1 MASKKKEIAL
11 QVSVNNQEQWEEM
24 LNAKGLK
31 VVDIY
36 QAWCGPCKAVLS
48 LFRKLK
54 NEIGDDFLQ
63 FAVAEADSIDALE
76 KYRGKCEPTFLFY
89 GGEELVAVVRG
100 ANAPLLQKTIQ
111 EQLAAEK
118 QVQEQGADR
127 QVTKDELLLE
137 GKDETLAD
145 KENIEEDDLA
155 RTRKCTRERTGQHFP
170 LFTQSLKCE
179 DNTEQSLSLPKS
191 VLKENRLLRC
201 QLEMS
206 ENQLYSTTLCILG
219 LLDSVGQEDLISFME
234 QWMPKILKINVE
246 DDAIYVEKVYR
257 IPPQKDGNKQQK
269 RTVTVKIQ
277 EAGFQILAHEEK
289 TLTEAEACDFY
300 QHKSGEP
307 YFEEL
312 IQFMS
317 SGPCH
322 VLIISTPEG
331 AEDVI
336 PTWRE
341 FIGPTDVETAKQEN
355 PESLR
360 ALYGTEKVFN
370 AVHGSDNTE
379 QASRELAFFFPDF
392 KPYFEPEP
400 KHRSTEVER
409 TLAII
414 RPELLAKK
422 KDEILQ
428 KIQEA
433 GFTIAMEKEM
443 MLTEEQVKE
452 FYKEHRGEDYFP
464 ALLQQMTSGPVLA
477 LALARKDAVA
487 HWKYLLG
494 PKRVAKAKEMVPE
507 SLRAQFA
514 MESSSINDL
523 HGSSDPNEAEK
534 ELSFFF
540 PVEKTFATIKPD
552 IKQDQKAE
560 IIKKIEEGG
569 FTISRMCEMLLSR
582 DMAEEFYKE
591 HKGKEFF
598 EDLIDN
604 MCQGPCLLMV
614 LSKENA
620 VQEWRKLMG
629 PTDPAKAKEEDPDS
643 LRAKFATS
651 ILKNAVHGASNSNH
665 AIEKINFIFGDIFD
679 NKENVFKGIEPNLE
693 KVEPPEN
700 RDLPAVSGEGVP
712 SGTVQS
718 GSDISQKLVTDT
730 PAPNTEE
737 VSSEGVPSGTVQSVS
752 EVSQK
757 LVIDTPALNPEEVSS
772 EGVPSEDQQLE
783 SDVSQKS
790 NTDLP
795 VPATE
800 EVSSEGVPSEA
811 QQLDSDVSQNPTTD
825 IPVPATEEVSSVV
838 DPSGSGVEESSAGI
852 PSQF

>member
-145 KENIEEDDLA
+145 KENIEEDDLVP
-155 RTRKCTRERTGQHFP
+155 EI
-170 LFTQSLKCE
+170 
-179 DNTEQSLSLPKS
+179 KS
-191 VLKENRLLRC
+191 YTV
-201 QLEMS
+201 
-206 ENQLYSTTLCILG
+206 
-219 LLDSVGQEDLISFME
+219 
-234 QWMPKILKINVE
+234 
-246 DDAIYVEKVYR
+246 AIIKPDVVAHGKTDE
-257 IPPQKDGNKQQK
+257 IMM
-269 RTVTVKIQ
+269 KIQ